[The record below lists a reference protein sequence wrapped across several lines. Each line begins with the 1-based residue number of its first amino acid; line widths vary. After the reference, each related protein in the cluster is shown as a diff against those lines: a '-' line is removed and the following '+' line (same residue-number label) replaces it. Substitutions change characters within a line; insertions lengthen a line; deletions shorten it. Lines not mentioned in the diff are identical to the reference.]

1 MEMEK
6 ITMKIKE
13 MQKTMKADKMDNV
26 VLDHML
32 KEALKAKTEQE
43 AERFWA
49 SIRTYCKT
57 IENSPF
63 TVNRSNLPVEVQEVL
78 NSIKEEVHNASSI
91 YFDAI
96 GLYLR
101 KHGKSKGGRLFASAD
116 EYATMMAN
124 LTYGKLRN
132 EYNDKDASFDGTLAT
147 LPALPIVEDSQ

>member
-6 ITMKIKE
+6 ITMRIKQ

-32 KEALKAKTEQE
+32 KEALKAKTEKE
-43 AERFWA
+43 AQNFWA

-63 TVNRSNLPVEVQEVL
+63 TVNRSNLPVEVQGLLNEAKQEVYDA
-78 NSIKEEVHNASSI
+78 SII
-91 YFDAI
+91 YFNAV
-96 GLYLR
+96 GQYLR
-101 KHGKSKGGRLFASAD
+101 KHGKRGGGLFANAD

-132 EYNDKDASFDGTLAT
+132 AYNDKDDSFDGTRET
-147 LPALPIVEDSQ
+147 LPMLTIMEDSQ

>member
-6 ITMKIKE
+6 ITMKIKQ

-78 NSIKEEVHNASSI
+78 NSIKEEVHNASII

-101 KHGKSKGGRLFASAD
+101 KHGKSGGGLFASAD
-116 EYATMMAN
+116 EYANMMGNMTYRN
-124 LTYGKLRN
+124 LRK